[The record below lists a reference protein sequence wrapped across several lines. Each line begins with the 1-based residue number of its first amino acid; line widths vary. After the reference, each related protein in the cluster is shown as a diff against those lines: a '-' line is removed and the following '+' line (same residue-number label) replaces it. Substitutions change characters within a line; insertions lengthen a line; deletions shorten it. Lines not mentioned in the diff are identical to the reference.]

1 MRKTI
6 DFLKTNPIVTG
17 ILGLAIG
24 VAATKVY
31 VQYTIGR
38 IALLRIIL
46 TMAMSMFVYLISRE
60 RSFENCHTTT
70 GYVLKWGILTI
81 IPELFMLFSIVFT
94 LASEGSAVVAG
105 WPVRVLLAVC
115 ACVFI
120 GLFEELIFRVLINDA
135 LLYSFR
141 NHKHIFIWIAI
152 ISSLVFGAVHVIT
165 GSIFT
170 SPMAFGL
177 AVLKTLSAGIC
188 GVCWLL
194 MYWKTRNLWGIA
206 LLHALC
212 DFPTFLQSALT
223 EVNVSLG
230 GAENYTGAGVAGLAV
245 YLVQIVCN
253 VIAFIILWKKVGK
266 TIDFEDIR
274 RNW

>member
-1 MRKTI
+1 MSVITGENKKNRKRKDPLWGSGVQTMS
-6 DFLKTNPIVTG
+6 FLELQPTQDT
-17 ILGLAIG
+17 
-24 VAATKVY
+24 
-31 VQYTIGR
+31 
-38 IALLRIIL
+38 
-46 TMAMSMFVYLISRE
+46 LINS
-60 RSFENCHTTT
+60 
-70 GYVLKWGILTI
+70 
-81 IPELFMLFSIVFT
+81 
-94 LASEGSAVVAG
+94 
-105 WPVRVLLAVC
+105 
-115 ACVFI
+115 
-120 GLFEELIFRVLINDA
+120 LINDSIGRTKDIVRFSHYIND
-135 LLYSFR
+135 LDSFR

-152 ISSLVFGAVHVIT
+152 ISSLVFGAIHVIT

-170 SPMAFGL
+170 STMAFGL
-177 AVLKTLSAGIC
+177 AVLKTLSAGVC

>member
-1 MRKTI
+1 MRKAI
-6 DFLKTNPIVTG
+6 DFLKKHLIITG
-17 ILGLAIG
+17 IIGVTIG
-24 VAATKVY
+24 VAATKVF
-31 VQYTIGR
+31 VQSTIGG

-46 TMAMSMFVYLISRE
+46 TMAMSMFAYLISGE

-70 GYVLKWGILTI
+70 GYVIKWGILTI
-81 IPELFMLFSIVFT
+81 IPELLLLLAFVLTLVSGEST
-94 LASEGSAVVAG
+94 LAAG
-105 WPVRVLLAVC
+105 WSVRVLFAVC

-120 GLFEELIFRVLINDA
+120 GLFEELTFRVTINDA

-141 NHKHIFIWIAI
+141 NQKHVFIWIAI

-170 SPMAFGL
+170 SPLAFGL
-177 AVLKTLSAGIC
+177 AVLKTLSAGVC
-188 GVCWLL
+188 GMCWLL
-194 MYWKTRNLWGIA
+194 LYWRTRNIWGLA

-230 GAENYTGAGVAGLAV
+230 SAGHYTDAGIEGLGLYLFQTVCSAVAL
-245 YLVQIVCN
+245 
-253 VIAFIILWKKVGK
+253 IILWKKVGK
-266 TIDFEDIR
+266 TIDFEEIR
-274 RNW
+274 RSW

>member
-1 MRKTI
+1 
-6 DFLKTNPIVTG
+6 
-17 ILGLAIG
+17 
-24 VAATKVY
+24 
-31 VQYTIGR
+31 
-38 IALLRIIL
+38 
-46 TMAMSMFVYLISRE
+46 MA
-60 RSFENCHTTT
+60 
-70 GYVLKWGILTI
+70 
-81 IPELFMLFSIVFT
+81 
-94 LASEGSAVVAG
+94 
-105 WPVRVLLAVC
+105 PVGCVC
-115 ACVFI
+115 API
-120 GLFEELIFRVLINDA
+120 LQLDTLFRFNYQPEFLRTRSYCQDRSLYKPTSRIQVIINDA

-245 YLVQIVCN
+245 YLVQIVCS